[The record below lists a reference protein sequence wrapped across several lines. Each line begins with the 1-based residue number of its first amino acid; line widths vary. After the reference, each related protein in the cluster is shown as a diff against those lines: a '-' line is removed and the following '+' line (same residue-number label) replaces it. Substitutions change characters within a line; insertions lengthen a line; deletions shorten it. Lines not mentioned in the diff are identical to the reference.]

1 MLLTKMYLKHR
12 NVDKSKWMEKDKQCN
27 TNQKKFN
34 RATLMSKTVD
44 FKARSAAR
52 NKER

>member
-1 MLLTKMYLKHR
+1 MHFKYKDTDLLQLNGWKKI
-12 NVDKSKWMEKDKQCN
+12 NNAN